1 MQEFGEPGLVV
12 NCAAISQPRA
22 CEEDPDLAMAVNV
35 PTRLV
40 EDYLHGRFEGR
51 PALAHLS
58 TDHVYRGRKAL
69 VTEDERSEVGPVNA
83 YGRTKLE
90 AETFVSS
97 SYANHA
103 IFRSSI
109 IYGGSK
115 DVGRTLFVQFLDQAL
130 GAEGAEFGAFRNEFR
145 SPVYV
150 RDIVTLCATL
160 ADRVARGRESRHQ
173 RRARGSSTSA
183 GRRGCRGPTWRGCC
197 APGGGTRSG
206 GWWKWTGRRK
216 QSRPRTPPWTLP
228 SCGTPLVWPPPPST
242 GRCGRSSPDATD
254 CEHVCVCVVCVCV
267 VVWKNTIM
275 KSKRLALRAHFLA
288 LCFTKA
294 LSYLSL
300 KSKIG
305 LRSSA
310 RSANPFRRSSPA

>member
-58 TDHVYRGRKAL
+58 TDHVYRGRRAL

-160 ADRVARGRESRHQ
+160 ADRVARGEGIAPPAEGPRVFNLGGPERLSRADM
-173 RRARGSSTSA
+173 ARMLCA
-183 GRRGCRGPTWRGCC
+183 RRGYPE
-197 APGGGTRSG
+197 
-206 GWWKWTGRRK
+206 RRVVEVD
-216 QSRPRTPPWTLP
+216 RPAEAKSPADASMDSAKLRDTFGLATTPFD
-228 SCGTPLVWPPPPST
+228 
-242 GRCGRSSPDATD
+242 R
-254 CEHVCVCVVCVCV
+254 
-267 VVWKNTIM
+267 
-275 KSKRLALRAHFLA
+275 ALREIF
-288 LCFTKA
+288 
-294 LSYLSL
+294 
-300 KSKIG
+300 
-305 LRSSA
+305 
-310 RSANPFRRSSPA
+310 P